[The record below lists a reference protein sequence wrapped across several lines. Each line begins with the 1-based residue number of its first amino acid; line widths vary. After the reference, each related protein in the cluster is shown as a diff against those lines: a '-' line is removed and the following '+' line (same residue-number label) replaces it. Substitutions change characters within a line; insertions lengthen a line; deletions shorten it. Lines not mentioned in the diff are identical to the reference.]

1 MLDYLAKTA
10 FKQSQLLQEMK
21 DEIQNLADGQKG
33 LQSQLEKMQEKGDIN
48 IDQYKVNI

>member
-21 DEIQNLADGQKG
+21 GEIQNLADGQKG
-33 LQSQLEKMQEKGDIN
+33 LQLQLEKNSRERR
-48 IDQYKVNI
+48 YKYRSV